1 MTLVVDRQVVVV
13 EGASGQWKSEVDSR
27 TLRMVGR
34 VQSVRDDSSM
44 SLIDS
49 RRTPATR
56 KGKETR
62 QRIIDATTDLI
73 FERGV
78 AEVSLDDV
86 RAATGTS
93 KSQLYHYFVD
103 KSQLV
108 HAVIQCQRERV
119 LGNHRPTFES
129 LDSFN
134 ELKRWRD
141 MIVSRQA
148 ARSCRSGCPL
158 ATLASGLIDVD
169 DDARTQLVD
178 AFSSW
183 RRLIADGFAHMVEN
197 GSLRSDADPE
207 ALATSVL
214 ASLQGGLLLAE
225 VDRDTKCL
233 EVALDG
239 ALAHVRTFATTKAKS
254 RTSKSANGRGTG
266 RS

>member
-1 MTLVVDRQVVVV
+1 MTLVADRQIL
-13 EGASGQWKSEVDSR
+13 EFERTTPYRESEDDAR
-27 TLRMVGR
+27 APRMVR
-34 VQSVRDDSSM
+34 RTQSVRDDLFM

-49 RRTPATR
+49 PRTPATR
-56 KGKETR
+56 KGQETR

-78 AEVSLDDV
+78 GEVSLDDV

-129 LDSFN
+129 LDSLN
-134 ELKRWRD
+134 QLKRWRD

-169 DDARTQLVD
+169 EDARTQLVEI
-178 AFSSW
+178 FSSW
-183 RRLIADGFAHMVEN
+183 RQLIAEGIAHMVER
-197 GSLRSDADPE
+197 GVLRSDADPE

-233 EVALDG
+233 EIALDE
-239 ALAHVRTFATTKAKS
+239 ALAHVGTFATTKAEL
-254 RTSKSANGRGTG
+254 RTSKSANRYRTR

>member
-1 MTLVVDRQVVVV
+1 
-13 EGASGQWKSEVDSR
+13 
-27 TLRMVGR
+27 
-34 VQSVRDDSSM
+34 M

-49 RRTPATR
+49 PRTPATR

-78 AEVSLDDV
+78 GEVSLDDV
-86 RAATGTS
+86 RVATTTS

-108 HAVIQCQRERV
+108 HAVIECQRERV

-158 ATLASGLIDVD
+158 ATLASGLIDTD
-169 DDARTQLVD
+169 EDARTQLVE

-183 RRLIADGFAHMVEN
+183 RQLIADGLAHMIEKGV
-197 GSLRSDADPE
+197 LRSDADPE

-225 VDRDTKCL
+225 VDRDTRCL
-233 EVALDG
+233 EIALDA
-239 ALAHVRTFATTKAKS
+239 ALAHVRTFATSNVKS
-254 RTSKSANGRGTG
+254 RASKGAEGRGT
-266 RS
+266 RRL

>member
-1 MTLVVDRQVVVV
+1 MPSSVDSQVPVV
-13 EGASGQWKSEVDSR
+13 EWTTAHWESKVVARSFG
-27 TLRMVGR
+27 MVR
-34 VQSVRDDSSM
+34 PVQSVGHDCAM

-49 RRTPATR
+49 LSSPPTR
-56 KGKETR
+56 KGQETR

-78 AEVSLDDV
+78 GEVSLDDV

-93 KSQLYHYFVD
+93 KSQLYHYFND

-141 MIVSRQA
+141 MIVMRQA

-169 DDARTQLVD
+169 EDARTQLVE

-183 RRLIADGFAHMVEN
+183 RRLIADGLAHMVEQ
-197 GSLRSDADPE
+197 GVLRFDTDTE

-225 VDRDTKCL
+225 VDRDTRCL
-233 EVALDG
+233 EVALDA
-239 ALAHVRTFATTKAKS
+239 ALAHVRTFAASGANS
-254 RTSKSANGRGTG
+254 RTSKSAKGRGTR

>member
-1 MTLVVDRQVVVV
+1 
-13 EGASGQWKSEVDSR
+13 
-27 TLRMVGR
+27 
-34 VQSVRDDSSM
+34 M

-49 RRTPATR
+49 LSSPRTR
-56 KGKETR
+56 KGQETR

-78 AEVSLDDV
+78 GEVSLDDV

-103 KSQLV
+103 KGQLV

-119 LGNHRPTFES
+119 LSNHRPTFES

-141 MIVSRQA
+141 MIVTRQA

-169 DDARTQLVD
+169 EGARIQLVE

-183 RRLIADGFAHMVEN
+183 RQLIADGLAHMVEQEV
-197 GSLRSDADPE
+197 LRSDTDTE

-233 EVALDG
+233 EVALDA
-239 ALAHVRTFATTKAKS
+239 ALAHVRTFATASGNS
-254 RTSKSANGRGTG
+254 RTSKSAKVRGT
-266 RS
+266 RRL